1 MQRFYRVLADPR
13 FQAYRRR
20 IGSLETQREF
30 CGHDQQHLLDT
41 ARIAWILT
49 LEEKL
54 NFSREIVYTA
64 AFLHDIGRWCEYED
78 EKMDHADAGAALARP
93 LLETAGFGPAEA
105 DEIAAAIAEHRRQPR
120 ECVTPLGRLLAAA
133 DDLSRRCFDCALA
146 AECCKYGRMPAREH
160 PVY

>member
-13 FQAYRRR
+13 FQVYNRQ
-20 IGSLETQREF
+20 ISKLEAKREF

-41 ARIAWILT
+41 ARLAWILT

-54 NFSREIVYTA
+54 DFSREIVYTA

-78 EKMDHADAGAALARP
+78 EKIDHAAAGADLARP
-93 LLETAGFGPAEA
+93 LLETAGFERAEV
-105 DEIAAAIAEHRRQPR
+105 DVITAAIAEHRLLPQ
-120 ECVTPLGRLLAAA
+120 ECATPLGRLLSAA
-133 DDLSRRCFDCALA
+133 DDLSRRCFDCTAA
-146 AECCKYGRMPAREH
+146 AECCKYGRMPAQER